1 MTRKFALLA
10 CSATLLLTE
19 FPVQAETLQAALQAA
34 YENNPTLG
42 AHRAAVRAADEGV
55 PQALAAGRPTLEG
68 SATYQE
74 NLLRGVPAGGGFF
87 SNPQRQVVGQVNL
100 TVPIITFG
108 AVRNSVRAA
117 QSRVEASR
125 MGLRGTESELF
136 TNVVG
141 AYMDVLRD
149 EAVVQLNERNTE
161 VMLFTLGET
170 RERNSAGNRG
180 PTDVAQAEA
189 RLALAQSQLETA
201 RAQLVSSR
209 ETYIRLVGH
218 PPGQLDEPEVLPNL
232 PATVAG
238 AVSTALANNQELQA
252 ARAEVTAAGFDADA
266 AQSARLPRISGV
278 GSVNQYDYLGSL
290 AQGTGPRNMDQGTT
304 AFVGMRLDVPLFD
317 GGRQASQVRQA
328 RARQEQTGEQVIAA
342 ERAVVAQAR
351 SAYATWQ
358 AASKVTETA
367 RRGVDANLRVL
378 TGLRAETAAGFRPLL
393 DRLNAEQELLNAQVT
408 LVTAR
413 RDAYV
418 AGFALLASM
427 GLAEARNL
435 NFDSGVLYD
444 PVVNYEDV
452 KGLLLNWNP
461 DPVRPTQS
469 TSTAETP
476 PQDAI
481 VAPPSVSPVPQINQ
495 GQ

>member
-1 MTRKFALLA
+1 
-10 CSATLLLTE
+10 
-19 FPVQAETLQAALQAA
+19 
-34 YENNPTLG
+34 
-42 AHRAAVRAADEGV
+42 
-55 PQALAAGRPTLEG
+55 
-68 SATYQE
+68 
-74 NLLRGVPAGGGFF
+74 
-87 SNPQRQVVGQVNL
+87 
-100 TVPIITFG
+100 
-108 AVRNSVRAA
+108 
-117 QSRVEASR
+117 

-161 VMLFTLGET
+161 VMRFTLQETGERRT
-170 RERNSAGNRG
+170 AGNRG

-189 RLALAQSQLETA
+189 RLALAESQLETA

-209 ETYIRLVGH
+209 ENYIRLVGR
-218 PPGQLDEPEVLPNL
+218 PPGQLEEPQVLPNL
-232 PATVAG
+232 PATVTG
-238 AVSTALANNQELQA
+238 AVSTAIANNQELSA
-252 ARAEVTAAGFDADA
+252 ARAELTAAGFEADA
-266 AQSARLPRISGV
+266 AQAARLPRVSGV

-367 RRGVDANLRVL
+367 RRGVDANVRVL

-393 DRLNAEQELLNAQVT
+393 DRLNAEQELLNAHVT

-435 NFDSGVLYD
+435 NFDSGALYD

-452 KGLLLNWNP
+452 KGLLLDWNP
-461 DPVRPTQS
+461 DPARPAQG

-476 PQDAI
+476 PQDAL
-481 VAPPSVSPVPQINQ
+481 VAPPAVPPVPQIPARQ
-495 GQ
+495 

>member
-1 MTRKFALLA
+1 MTRKFVLLA
-10 CSATLLLTE
+10 CSATLLLAE
-19 FPVQAETLQAALQAA
+19 HPAHAETLQAALQAA

-42 AHRAAVRAADEGV
+42 AQRAAVRAADEGV

-87 SNPQRQVVGQVNL
+87 SNPNRQVVAQANL

-108 AVRNSVRAA
+108 AVRNTVRAA
-117 QSRVEASR
+117 KSRVEASR

-149 EAVVQLNERNTE
+149 EAVVQLNERNTD
-161 VMLFTLGET
+161 VMQFTLKEAS
-170 RERNSAGNRG
+170 ERNAAGNRG

-209 ETYIRLVGH
+209 ETYIRLVGR
-218 PPGQLDEPEVLPNL
+218 PPGQLQEPESLPNL
-232 PATVAG
+232 PATVTG
-238 AVSTALANNQELQA
+238 AVSTALVNNQELAA
-252 ARAEVTAAGFDADA
+252 ARAEQSAAGFDAAA
-266 AQSARLPRISGV
+266 AQAARLPRISGV
-278 GSVNQYDYLGSL
+278 GSINQYDYLGSL
-290 AQGTGPRNMDQGTT
+290 AQGTGPRNLDQGTT
-304 AFVGMRLDVPLFD
+304 AFVGMRLEVPFFD

-358 AASKVTETA
+358 AATKVTETA
-367 RRGVDANLRVL
+367 RRGVYANTRVL
-378 TGLRAETAAGFRPLL
+378 AGLRAETAAGFRPLL

-435 NFDSGVLYD
+435 NLGSGVLYD
-444 PVVNYEDV
+444 PAIHYEDV
-452 KGLLLNWNP
+452 KGLLLDWDS
-461 DPVRPTQS
+461 DPVLPVQG

-476 PQDAI
+476 PQDAV
-481 VAPPSVSPVPQINQ
+481 VAPSAVPPVPLIGQ